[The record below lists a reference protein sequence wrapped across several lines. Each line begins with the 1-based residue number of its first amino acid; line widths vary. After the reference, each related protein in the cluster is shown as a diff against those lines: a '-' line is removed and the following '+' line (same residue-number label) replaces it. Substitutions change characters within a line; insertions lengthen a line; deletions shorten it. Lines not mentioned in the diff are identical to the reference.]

1 MCQFSVYPQHFRR
14 FVCTI
19 WSLSCCPSTPPP
31 YPPPHRIR
39 LVEGVPVP
47 GVLDG
52 WMMVEFCLRL
62 LVGMLWS
69 FLKLKPS
76 KPCICRKTQDLEQG

>member
-1 MCQFSVYPQHFRR
+1 MPILCVSTAFSTFCVHDLEFELLPQHSAA
-14 FVCTI
+14 V
-19 WSLSCCPSTPPP
+19 
-31 YPPPHRIR
+31 PPPHRIR
-39 LVEGVPVP
+39 LVVGVPVP

-52 WMMVEFCLRL
+52 WMLVEFCLRL